1 MEPKDFLPRA
11 NTIMK
16 KVTIEI
22 PEGKTLKF
30 KDNAYVLV
38 DDNVMERIKTF
49 DDACR
54 EVTGKSEEEWLAEN
68 GTKNMDKDVLAYLK
82 MRIIVSALNEGW
94 KPTFKEDEWRYYP
107 YYYAYTKSDLVSLNA
122 SRRKELEPSAC
133 RVGGSSVFGSL
144 SGPLYVLSFSAWSDA
159 GSNLGARLALKTKE
173 LAIYAGKQFFDIFK
187 DFYYDGAL

>member
-1 MEPKDFLPRA
+1 
-11 NTIMK
+11 MK

-68 GTKNMDKDVLAYLK
+68 ETDNMDKDVLAYLK

-94 KPTFKEDEWRYYP
+94 KPTFKEDKRRYYP
-107 YYYAYTKSDLVSLNA
+107 YYYAYMKSEWESLNA
-122 SRRKELEPSAC
+122 SRRKELEPLVCLVSG
-133 RVGGSSVFGSL
+133 RSNHGSE
-144 SGPLYVLSFSAWSDA
+144 SGPLCVRSYNAWSSA
-159 GSNLGARLALKTKE
+159 YSGIGARLAFKTAE
-173 LAIYAGKQFFDIFK
+173 LARYAGKQFFDIFK
-187 DFYYDGAL
+187 DFYYDGEL